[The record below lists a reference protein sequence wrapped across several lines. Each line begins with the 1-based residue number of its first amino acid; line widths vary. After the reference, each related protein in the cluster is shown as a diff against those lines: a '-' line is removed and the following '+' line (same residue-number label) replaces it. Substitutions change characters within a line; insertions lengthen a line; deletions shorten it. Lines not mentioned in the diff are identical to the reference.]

1 MIATRFRQIALLL
14 LAVAISALAFIQ
26 DRLAEMQRVIFVNS
40 ITSNPMFRI
49 I

>member
-26 DRLAEMQRVIFVNS
+26 MFQRTAGEFPKIGRAHV
-40 ITSNPMFRI
+40 
-49 I
+49 